1 MSMRFRFKSIR
12 TKLIVVF
19 ALILIVPSVSIG
31 WLSYTSAKSAV
42 EKQIITEAKDS
53 TETLNTIIDQTISS
67 KIHDIE
73 TLSKQVQKSQYEGNE
88 SPELRKKL
96 EQYTTLHPEIL
107 SVYVGTKDGFF
118 VQDPVIN
125 DTSTY
130 DPRTRDWYKEALES
144 PNEVILSNPY
154 PDASVDALVVTV
166 SKMTNDQSGVIS
178 VDITL
183 DYITELTEQV
193 KIGKEG
199 YAFMVDDEMNFISH
213 PMHEAGSA
221 ADDDYY
227 NKLKTEAKGNYN
239 FTSKGHDL
247 FTTFLTNDLT
257 GWQIG
262 GTLDYAEVKEAAAP
276 ILKTTIIIVI
286 VALVLGALIAYLIT
300 HSIIRPIVKLKEQ
313 AQTIST
319 GDLTETIEVKSSDE
333 IGQLGEAF
341 RSMQGSLKNLV
352 GKIEKNTELVA
363 ASSEELTA
371 SAEQTTYA
379 TEHVADAVQE
389 VAGNAE
395 NQMSSVET
403 NSALI
408 QHVADGI
415 TSINEYSANVSK
427 LAVHMTEQ
435 AEYGGIAVNDTVNQM
450 ASIHSSVAESND
462 MISSLSVRSKD
473 VGSILNVITD
483 IAEQTN
489 LLSLNAAIEAAR
501 AGEHGKGFAVVADE
515 VRKLAEQSQ
524 QSAKEIHTI
533 IQGIQADTYNSVQI
547 MAKVTKD
554 VKQGMSISKDA
565 IEKFEQ
571 ILTSTKEIT
580 PQMADISS
588 IAQSAQEKIQQVNE
602 TAIALEVMAKSNAA
616 SSEEVAATTEEQ
628 LASMEEITASAKTL
642 SHMAEEL
649 QELVSS
655 FKH

>member
-1 MSMRFRFKSIR
+1 MRFRFKSIR

-19 ALILIVPSVSIG
+19 ALILIVPSVSVG
-31 WLSYTSAKSAV
+31 WLSYTSAKNAV

-53 TETLNTIIDQTISS
+53 TETLNTIINQTISA

-73 TLSKQVQKSQYEGNE
+73 TLSKQVQKSQYDGNE

-166 SKMTNDQSGVIS
+166 SRMTDDQSGVIS

-227 NKLKTEAKGNYN
+227 KKLKTEAKGYFN
-239 FTSKGHDL
+239 FTSKGHDR

-257 GWQIG
+257 GWKIG

-276 ILKTTIIIVI
+276 ILKTTILIVI
-286 VALVLGALIAYLIT
+286 IALVLGAVIAYFIT

-341 RSMQGSLKNLV
+341 RSIQESLKNLV
-352 GKIEKNTELVA
+352 GRIEKNTELVA
-363 ASSEELTA
+363 ASSEQLTA

-395 NQMSSVET
+395 NQMSAVET
-403 NSALI
+403 NSELI
-408 QHVADGI
+408 QHVSDGI
-415 TSINEYSANVSK
+415 ASINEYSANVSK

-435 AEYGGIAVNDTVNQM
+435 AEHGGLAVNDTVNQM
-450 ASIHSSVAESND
+450 ASIQSSVAESND

-533 IQGIQADTYNSVQI
+533 IQGIQADTDNSVQI
-547 MAKVTKD
+547 MAKVTED
-554 VKQGMSISKDA
+554 VKQGMTISKDA

-588 IAQSAQEKIQQVNE
+588 IAQSAQKEIHQVNE
-602 TAIALEVMAKSNAA
+602 TAIALEDMAKSNAA